1 LLFCHYEFI
10 KLILNGLLI
19 NNKSYLKSQSLKII
33 GQGKLKGN
41 IEISGAKNSAL
52 VLLAASLLTN
62 EKIILENVPWL
73 TDIEKML
80 NILKNLGV
88 KLVNKNNQ
96 LEIDSRNISIKELP
110 FELVNGLRASFF
122 CIGALLAK
130 FGEVKIPLPGGCDI
144 GLRPIDEHINGLKAL
159 GAEIIIEEGIV
170 KAKLKGESKKLY
182 GAHIKLQCPSVG
194 ATETLIMAASLAKGR
209 TVLQNAARE
218 PEIQDLCQMLN
229 KMGAKIYDSGKEKI
243 IIDGVN
249 KLCGCTH
256 KVIPDRIEAGTFLI
270 AAAATSSSITISPVI
285 PNHLEAVTNKLQ
297 ESGSK
302 ITIKGNSITINCN
315 KIKGVDIET
324 APFPGFPTD
333 LQAPFTTLMAIANGE
348 SKITETIFEN
358 RMNHVHLLNKMGAN
372 IKLNKNI
379 AYIKGVKKFKGMD
392 LVGSDLRSSAAL
404 IIAGIIAEGTSK
416 IYGLEHLDRGYENF
430 ESKLKILGI
439 KITRE
444 FNKKTLTNKELK
456 TSSDPADIPRA
467 A

>member
-1 LLFCHYEFI
+1 MICEV
-10 KLILNGLLI
+10 KK
-19 NNKSYLKSQSLKII
+19 KSYLKSQNLKII
-33 GQGKLKGN
+33 GEGKLNG
-41 IEISGAKNSAL
+41 IVEISGAKNSAL
-52 VLLAASLLTN
+52 VLLAASILTK
-62 EKIILENVPWL
+62 EKIILENVPRL
-73 TDIEKML
+73 TDIEKMG

-88 KLVNKNNQ
+88 NLVTQSNK
-96 LEIDSRNISIKELP
+96 LEIDSKNIAIKELP
-110 FELVNGLRASFF
+110 YELVNGLRASFF
-122 CIGALLAK
+122 CIGALLSK
-130 FGEVKIPLPGGCDI
+130 FGEAKVPLPGGCKI
-144 GLRPIDEHINGLKAL
+144 GSRPIDEHINGLKAL

-170 KAKLKGESKKLY
+170 KAKIKKNKNKLH
-182 GAHIKLQCPSVG
+182 GTDIKLNCPSVG
-194 ATETLIMAASLAKGR
+194 ATETLIMAASLAEGR
-209 TVLQNAARE
+209 TTIENAARE

-229 KMGAKIYDSGKEKI
+229 KMGAKIYDSGKETI

-249 KLCGCTH
+249 KLSGCTH

-285 PNHLEAVTNKLQ
+285 PHHLEAVTNKLQ

-302 ITIKGNSITINCN
+302 ITIKGNSISI
-315 KIKGVDIET
+315 KSKEIKGVDIET

-333 LQAPFTTLMAIANGE
+333 LQAPFTTLMTIANGE

-404 IIAGIIAEGTSK
+404 IIAGIIAEGTSR

-439 KITRE
+439 KISRE
-444 FNKKTLTNKELK
+444 FHKKTMSNKELK
-456 TSSDPADIPRA
+456 TSSDPSDIPRYKA

>member
-1 LLFCHYEFI
+1 MICGS
-10 KLILNGLLI
+10 K
-19 NNKSYLKSQSLKII
+19 NKSYLKSQNLKIF
-33 GQGKLKGN
+33 GQGKLNG
-41 IEISGAKNSAL
+41 IVEISGAKNSAL

-62 EKIILENVPWL
+62 ERIVLQNVPRL
-73 TDIEKML
+73 TDIEKMA
-80 NILKNLGV
+80 NILRNLGV
-88 KLVNKNNQ
+88 KIVEKNNK
-96 LEIDSRNISIKELP
+96 LEIDSQNISIKELP
-110 FELVNGLRASFF
+110 YELVNGLRASFF
-122 CIGALLAK
+122 CIGPLLSK
-130 FGEVKIPLPGGCDI
+130 FGEAKVPLPGGCNI
-144 GLRPIDEHINGLKAL
+144 GSRPIDEHINGLKAL
-159 GAEIIIEEGIV
+159 GAEILIEEEIV
-170 KAKLKGESKKLY
+170 KANIKGDKSRLI
-182 GAHIKLQCPSVG
+182 GTHIKLKCPSVG
-194 ATETLIMAASLAKGR
+194 ATETLIMAASLAEGR
-209 TVLQNAARE
+209 TTIENAARE

-249 KLCGCTH
+249 ELCGCSH

-379 AYIKGVKKFKGMD
+379 AHIKGVKKFKGMD

-404 IIAGIIAEGTSK
+404 IIAGIIAEGTST
-416 IYGLEHLDRGYENF
+416 ISGLEHLDRGYENF
-430 ESKLKILGI
+430 ESKLKFLGI

-444 FNKKTLTNKELK
+444 FNKKTLKNKELK
-456 TSSDPADIPRA
+456 TSSDPADIPRYRVA
-467 A
+467 

>member
-1 LLFCHYEFI
+1 MICGS
-10 KLILNGLLI
+10 K
-19 NNKSYLKSQSLKII
+19 NKSYLKSQNLKIF
-33 GQGKLKGN
+33 GQGKLNG
-41 IEISGAKNSAL
+41 IVEISGAKNSAL

-62 EKIILENVPWL
+62 ERIVLQNVPRL
-73 TDIEKML
+73 TDIEKMA
-80 NILKNLGV
+80 NILRNLGV
-88 KLVNKNNQ
+88 KIVEKNNK
-96 LEIDSRNISIKELP
+96 LEIDSQNISIKELP
-110 FELVNGLRASFF
+110 YELVNGLRASFF
-122 CIGALLAK
+122 CIGPLLSK
-130 FGEVKIPLPGGCDI
+130 FGEAKVPLPGGCNI
-144 GLRPIDEHINGLKAL
+144 GSRPIDEHINGLKAL
-159 GAEIIIEEGIV
+159 GAEILIEEEIV
-170 KAKLKGESKKLY
+170 KANIKGDKSRLI
-182 GAHIKLQCPSVG
+182 GTHIKLKCPSVG
-194 ATETLIMAASLAKGR
+194 ATETLIMAASLAEGR
-209 TVLQNAARE
+209 TTIENAARE

-379 AYIKGVKKFKGMD
+379 AHIKGVKKFKGMD

-404 IIAGIIAEGTSK
+404 IIAGIIAEGTST
-416 IYGLEHLDRGYENF
+416 ISGLEHLDRGYENF

-444 FNKKTLTNKELK
+444 FNKKTLTNKEFK
-456 TSSDPADIPRA
+456 TSSDPADIPRYRA

>member
-1 LLFCHYEFI
+1 
-10 KLILNGLLI
+10 
-19 NNKSYLKSQSLKII
+19 
-33 GQGKLKGN
+33 
-41 IEISGAKNSAL
+41 
-52 VLLAASLLTN
+52 
-62 EKIILENVPWL
+62 
-73 TDIEKML
+73 
-80 NILKNLGV
+80 
-88 KLVNKNNQ
+88 
-96 LEIDSRNISIKELP
+96 
-110 FELVNGLRASFF
+110 
-122 CIGALLAK
+122 
-130 FGEVKIPLPGGCDI
+130 
-144 GLRPIDEHINGLKAL
+144 
-159 GAEIIIEEGIV
+159 
-170 KAKLKGESKKLY
+170 
-182 GAHIKLQCPSVG
+182 
-194 ATETLIMAASLAKGR
+194 
-209 TVLQNAARE
+209 
-218 PEIQDLCQMLN
+218 MLN

-372 IKLNKNI
+372 IKLNNNI
-379 AYIKGVKKFKGMD
+379 AHINGVKKFKGMN

-404 IIAGIIAEGTSK
+404 IIAGIIA
-416 IYGLEHLDRGYENF
+416 
-430 ESKLKILGI
+430 
-439 KITRE
+439 
-444 FNKKTLTNKELK
+444 
-456 TSSDPADIPRA
+456 
-467 A
+467 

>member
-1 LLFCHYEFI
+1 MICGS
-10 KLILNGLLI
+10 K
-19 NNKSYLKSQSLKII
+19 NKSYLKSQNLKIF
-33 GQGKLKGN
+33 GQGKLNG
-41 IEISGAKNSAL
+41 IVEISGAKNSAL

-62 EKIILENVPWL
+62 ERIVLQNVPRL
-73 TDIEKML
+73 TDIEKMA
-80 NILKNLGV
+80 NILRNLGV
-88 KLVNKNNQ
+88 KIVEKNNR
-96 LEIDSRNISIKELP
+96 LELDSQNISIKELP
-110 FELVNGLRASFF
+110 YELVNGLRASFF
-122 CIGALLAK
+122 CIGPLLSK
-130 FGEVKIPLPGGCDI
+130 FGEAKVPLPGGCNI
-144 GLRPIDEHINGLKAL
+144 GSRPIDEHINGLKAL
-159 GAEIIIEEGIV
+159 GAEILIEEEIV
-170 KAKLKGESKKLY
+170 KANIKGDKSRLI
-182 GAHIKLQCPSVG
+182 GTHIKLKCPSVG
-194 ATETLIMAASLAKGR
+194 ATETLIMAASLAEGR
-209 TVLQNAARE
+209 TTIENAARE

-249 KLCGCTH
+249 ELCGCSH

-379 AYIKGVKKFKGMD
+379 AHIKGVKKFKGMD
-392 LVGSDLRSSAAL
+392 LVGSDLRTSAAL
-404 IIAGIIAEGTSK
+404 IIAGIIAEGTST
-416 IYGLEHLDRGYENF
+416 ISGLEHLDRGYENF

-444 FNKKTLTNKELK
+444 FNKKTLKNKEFK
-456 TSSDPADIPRA
+456 TSSDPADIPRYKA